1 MSGFS
6 QVALLVIGF
15 VLGIAL
21 MGFQMASSRF
31 LSPYFGSGIEVWSAL
46 ISTTMLALMAGYYIG
61 GRVADK
67 APRSQVLGVVVLA
80 AGLLLAAIPL
90 VKDPILNF
98 TMEQFGDNIVIGAI
112 TSSILLMAAP
122 LTLMSFFS
130 PFAVRLLLADA
141 QHGGRVAGSVYSI
154 TTIGNIVG
162 TLGGSLWLMP
172 LVGSR
177 DATFVYAAMVCVCGL
192 ALIGLRQKATADAN

>member
-1 MSGFS
+1 
-6 QVALLVIGF
+6 
-15 VLGIAL
+15 
-21 MGFQMASSRF
+21 
-31 LSPYFGSGIEVWSAL
+31 
-46 ISTTMLALMAGYYIG
+46 MLALMAGYYIG
-61 GRVADK
+61 GRVADR
-67 APRSQVLGVVVLA
+67 APRSEVLGVVVLA

-90 VKDPILNF
+90 VKDPILNL
-98 TMEQFGDNIVIGAI
+98 TMAQFGDEIVIGAI
-112 TSSILLMAAP
+112 ASSFLLMAAP

-162 TLGGSLWLMP
+162 TLGGGLWLMP

-177 DATFVYAAMVCVCGL
+177 DATFVYAGLVCLCGL
-192 ALIGLRQKATADAN
+192 ALIGLRQKASADAG

>member
-1 MSGFS
+1 MTRTS
-6 QVALLVIGF
+6 QAALLLIGF
-15 VLGIAL
+15 TLGIAL

-31 LSPYFGSGIEVWSAL
+31 LAPFFGSGIEVWSAL

-61 GRVADK
+61 GRIADL
-67 APRSQVLGVVVLA
+67 APRSEVLGAAVLA
-80 AGLLLAAIPL
+80 AGALLAAVPL
-90 VKDPILNF
+90 VKDTILNA
-98 TMEQFGDNIVIGAI
+98 TMNAVGENITLGAI
-112 TSSILLMAAP
+112 VSAIALMVAP

-141 QHGGRVAGSVYSI
+141 QHGGRVAGAVYSI

-162 TLGGSLWLMP
+162 TLGGALWLMP

-177 DATFVYAAMVCVCGL
+177 DATFVYAGMVALCGI
-192 ALIGLRQKATADAN
+192 ALIALRQRGASDAS